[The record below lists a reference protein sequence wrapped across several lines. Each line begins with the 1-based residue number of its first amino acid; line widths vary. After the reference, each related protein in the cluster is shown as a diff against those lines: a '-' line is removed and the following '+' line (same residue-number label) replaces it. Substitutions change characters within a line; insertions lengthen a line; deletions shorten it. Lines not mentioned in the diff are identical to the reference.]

1 MLSLLT
7 FRIAV
12 KDKAHPAR
20 KGSSPSSGG
29 PLFPAEEF
37 LLNCPREYAAQI
49 DPQHSMNR
57 GFRLRQH
64 EIAYRYSRTCSE
76 QEIAISKT
84 ACYVYSRDFRDDQ
97 SMWSIEQVNDLWPP
111 TTSTLLQME
120 RWSWADESSISITG
134 ESEETNRSLVHNHFA
149 LQVDPG
155 SILE

>member
-1 MLSLLT
+1 M
-7 FRIAV
+7 
-12 KDKAHPAR
+12 
-20 KGSSPSSGG
+20 
-29 PLFPAEEF
+29 
-37 LLNCPREYAAQI
+37 
-49 DPQHSMNR
+49 
-57 GFRLRQH
+57 
-64 EIAYRYSRTCSE
+64 CSE

-84 ACYVYSRDFRDDQ
+84 ACYVYSRDSRDDQ